1 MKKST
6 AGFIFLF
13 ITAIALFPQQDSRH
27 LFRVELYGGFLW
39 TNPKDLNL
47 IVDSEQGLNY
57 FNFNQYYKYLQDI
70 RYIESFSMQTG
81 GDFKKIK
88 QSYPFGLRVK
98 VNLNS
103 AFSLSLGF
111 KYFYKNQDFPVKK
124 EFHVIENSGN
134 TTLDVLEYSPFRLNV
149 SGYSI
154 SAGVHVGKDL
164 GKTFRVEGYLTGGPV
179 WAKCGFSF
187 TQIRRQLFGDSGVE
201 RIEEYGMELKGEGNR
216 FAVEV
221 GTQIIFKISSRFH
234 FFVTGSYAIQ
244 VIKNLFGPGK
254 RDVFGFTETW
264 EGTWGI
270 KEITYGEPWGT
281 HRDIWPSN
289 FWGEWEELFKI
300 RDMELNLNA
309 YQVNLGIAINF

>member
-1 MKKST
+1 MRKNIT
-6 AGFIFLF
+6 GFIFLF
-13 ITAIALFPQQDSRH
+13 ITAIALFPQQGSRH
-27 LFRVELYGGFLW
+27 LFRLELYGGFLW

-47 IVDSEQGLNY
+47 IVNSEEGLNY
-57 FNFNQYYKYLQDI
+57 FDFNRYYEYLQDI

-81 GDFKKIK
+81 DVFKKIK
-88 QSYPFGLRVK
+88 LSFPFGVRVK
-98 VNLNS
+98 VNFS
-103 AFSLSLGF
+103 PAFSLSLGF
-111 KYFYKNQDFPVKK
+111 KYFYKNQDFSIKK
-124 EFHVIENSGN
+124 EFRVIENSGN

-187 TQIRRQLFGDSGVE
+187 SQIRRQHFGDSGVE
-201 RIEEYGMELKGEGNR
+201 RIDEYGLELKGEGKR

-221 GTQIIFKISSRFH
+221 GTQIIFKISRRFH
-234 FFVTGSYAIQ
+234 FFVTAGYAIQ
-244 VIKNLFGPGK
+244 VIKDLFGPGK
-254 RDVFGFTETW
+254 QDMYGFTETW
-264 EGTWGI
+264 QGRWGI
-270 KEITYGEPWGT
+270 KEATYRAPWGT
-281 HRDIWPSN
+281 HRDVWPSN
-289 FWGEWEELFKI
+289 YWGGGEEVLKI